1 VEGVIWGGG
10 GFLGIWDRLG
20 RVDNQTLYIYISFG
34 THHCLR
40 FMSLYSFQTLLQP
53 TTTYNKSFPISPFL
67 SRDVI
72 CFLYLRVIVSIGIQS
87 ARFWVCMV
95 FMHNA
100 MEKRMDGLE
109 QQLEELKK
117 LIISYNWSC
126 SGRPRQR
133 RPHRRQ
139 RRNEEVDGEVASDDK
154 EDRMSSS
161 SLSMS
166 HDLLRDF
173 GGRKLQILIF

>member
-1 VEGVIWGGG
+1 
-10 GFLGIWDRLG
+10 
-20 RVDNQTLYIYISFG
+20 
-34 THHCLR
+34 
-40 FMSLYSFQTLLQP
+40 
-53 TTTYNKSFPISPFL
+53 
-67 SRDVI
+67 
-72 CFLYLRVIVSIGIQS
+72 
-87 ARFWVCMV
+87 
-95 FMHNA
+95 
-100 MEKRMDGLE
+100 MDGLE

>member
-1 VEGVIWGGG
+1 
-10 GFLGIWDRLG
+10 
-20 RVDNQTLYIYISFG
+20 
-34 THHCLR
+34 
-40 FMSLYSFQTLLQP
+40 MSLYSFQTLLQP